1 MATIVSVVG
10 SLLSGVAVRSVSY
23 TEFKQKLRAGVVRLL
38 LDREVVEGDEV
49 RRLLD
54 AERAPA
60 LRASA

>member
-1 MATIVSVVG
+1 
-10 SLLSGVAVRSVSY
+10 
-23 TEFKQKLRAGVVRLL
+23 LRAGVVRLL